1 MLLPRV
7 LSAIVMAVVF
17 VFAVVTLDDVGF
29 MFFTGAIL
37 VVAAWEWARLS
48 GVKVQQT
55 RIAFA
60 GMVATLSYGVA
71 IFDLQRTVLW
81 ITPVLWCFALYWV
94 ISYPDIK
101 AWKGRFLR
109 LSFGLSILLTTWC
122 ALAVIKQGSQFI
134 TYLILLMALIW
145 GADTGAYFAG
155 RLFGKRKLARHVSP
169 GKSWEGVIGGVVLTQ
184 VGIFAFAS
192 YQGFALNST
201 LILSAVGLVTVAV
214 SVLGDLTESLFKR
227 HESLKDSSR
236 LIPGH
241 GGVMDRI
248 DSVTSAAPVFV
259 LLMMNVG
266 WL

>member
-17 VFAVVTLDDVGF
+17 VYAVVAFDEVGF
-29 MFFTGAIL
+29 MFFTGAVL

-48 GVKVQQT
+48 GVKRQQA

-71 IFDLQRTVLW
+71 IFELQRAMLW
-81 ITPVLWCFALYWV
+81 IAPVLWRFALYWV
-94 ISYPDIK
+94 VSYPKMK
-101 AWKGRFLR
+101 AWKGRVLR
-109 LSFGLSILLTTWC
+109 LGFGLSILVTTWC
-122 ALAVIKQGSQFI
+122 ALVVIKQGSQFI

-169 GKSWEGVIGGVVLTQ
+169 GKSWEGVVGGVFLTQ
-184 VGIFAFAS
+184 VGLFIFAVNQELATS
-192 YQGFALNST
+192 SVI
-201 LILSAVGLVTVAV
+201 ILSLVGLVTVAV

-227 HESLKDSSR
+227 HEGLKDSSH

-248 DSVTSAAPVFV
+248 DSVTSAAPIFV

>member
-17 VFAVVTLDDVGF
+17 VFAVVALDDVGF
-29 MFFTGAIL
+29 MFFTGAVL

-48 GVKVQQT
+48 GVKTQQT

-71 IFDLQRTVLW
+71 IFDLQRTMLW
-81 ITPVLWCFALYWV
+81 ITPFLWCFALYWV
-94 ISYPDIK
+94 IAYPQEK

-109 LSFGLSILLTTWC
+109 LLFGLSILLTTWC
-122 ALAVIKQGSQFI
+122 ALAVIKQGSQFV
-134 TYLILLMALIW
+134 TYLILLMGLIW

-169 GKSWEGVIGGVVLTQ
+169 GKSWEGVFGGVVLTQ
-184 VGIFAFAS
+184 AGLFAFAIS
-192 YQGFALNST
+192 QELATSSMI
-201 LILSAVGLVTVAV
+201 ILSLVGLVTVAV

-227 HESLKDSSR
+227 HEGLKDSSH

>member
-7 LSAIVMAVVF
+7 LSAIVMAIVF
-17 VFAVVTLDDVGF
+17 VYVVITFNKIGF
-29 MFFTGAIL
+29 MLFTGAVL

-48 GVKVQQT
+48 GITRQQT

-71 IFDLQRTVLW
+71 IFDLQRAMLW
-81 ITPVLWCFALYWV
+81 ITPVLWCFALNWV
-94 ISYPDIK
+94 IAYPEMK

-122 ALAVIKQGSQFI
+122 ALAVIKQGDQFI

-145 GADTGAYFAG
+145 GADTGAYFTG
-155 RLFGKRKLARHVSP
+155 RLLGKRKLARHVSP
-169 GKSWEGVIGGVVLTQ
+169 GKSWEGVIGGFVVTQ
-184 VGIFAFAS
+184 VGLFVFAS
-192 YQGFALNST
+192 YQELALIQT
-201 LILSAVGLVTVAV
+201 LILSAIGLVTVAV

-227 HESLKDSSR
+227 HEGLKDSSS

-248 DSVTSAAPVFV
+248 DSVTSAAPIFV

>member
-17 VFAVVTLDDVGF
+17 VYAVVVLDDVGF
-29 MFFTGAIL
+29 MFFTGAVL

-48 GVKVQQT
+48 GIKVQQT

-71 IFDLQRTVLW
+71 IFDLQRTILW
-81 ITPVLWCFALYWV
+81 ITPILWCFALYWV
-94 ISYPDIK
+94 VAYPSQK

-109 LSFGLSILLTTWC
+109 LVFGLSILLTTWC
-122 ALAVIKQGSQFI
+122 ALAVLKQGSQFV
-134 TYLILLMALIW
+134 TYLILLMGLIW

-169 GKSWEGVIGGVVLTQ
+169 GKSWEGVVGGFVLTQ
-184 VGIFAFAS
+184 AGLIAFALT
-192 YQGFALNST
+192 QELALSSA
-201 LILSAVGLVTVAV
+201 LILSLVGLVTVAV

-227 HESLKDSSR
+227 HEGLKDSSH